1 MKSRR
6 SWKPKATDTVCAA
19 GMRIRDAEDTAEG
32 APGAPGAQIPAAE
45 TTPDRV
51 HLLSLLGRTYQTR
64 AHRSQV
70 APSVK
75 GGPPLGTACGTS
87 KGSQVPE

>member
-1 MKSRR
+1 MLR
-6 SWKPKATDTVCAA
+6 AHTV
-19 GMRIRDAEDTAEG
+19 E
-32 APGAPGAQIPAAE
+32 GAPGAQIPMAE
-45 TTPDRV
+45 ATPDRV

-64 AHRSQV
+64 AHRSRV